1 MSVAYSDGKVLTS
14 ISGSLI
20 GIFSMDIRIL
30 S

>member
-1 MSVAYSDGKVLTS
+1 MGVAYSDAKVLTS

-20 GIFSMDIRIL
+20 GIFSMDIHIL